1 MNIGVGGSE
10 AVRPLVE
17 LGEEPIGARPAVRA
31 RSAVRA
37 QLYAAYLLTDLAM
50 LVLAI
55 AYASALRFGWNDS
68 PDWTRN
74 VLVILAPIYV
84 LIAFNFG
91 AFQLRTLA
99 STAFSV
105 QRATI
110 AYFGALTTAVII
122 LFFLKASE
130 EYSRLAFGL
139 LALTGG
145 ILVPAGR
152 VATRVLARRLLRDR
166 VVTTVLI
173 VDGLNRVAADAD
185 LYLDARA
192 HNLRPGITDP
202 DALDRLGWYLK
213 GADRVIVDCAPERR
227 SSWAATLKG
236 LGIVAEVMVPELD
249 AVGAIG
255 TDRVG
260 DRLTAVIGRG
270 PLGTRDRIAK
280 RLFDLALVVWS
291 LPVMLPACVLVALA
305 VKLDSPGP
313 VFFAQTRVGQGNRQF
328 RMLKFRSMRTDLLD
342 GDGRVSTLRDDHRV
356 TRVGRFIR
364 ATSLDELPQLW
375 NVLRGEMSI
384 VGPRPHALA
393 STAEDALFWEVDE
406 RYWQRHAAKPGLTGL
421 AQIRGHRGATES
433 AGALIDRIQSDLE
446 YLANW
451 SIWRDMRI
459 LFWTIRV
466 MLHPNAY

>member
-1 MNIGVGGSE
+1 MNIGIGGSG

-17 LGEEPIGARPAVRA
+17 FDDAPISARPSVRA
-31 RSAVRA
+31 KSVVRA
-37 QLYAAYLLTDLAM
+37 QLYVAYLLTDLAM
-50 LVLAI
+50 LALAI
-55 AYASALRFGWNDS
+55 ANASALRFGWDGS
-68 PDWTRN
+68 SDWARN
-74 VLVILAPIYV
+74 VVVILAPLYL
-84 LIAFNFG
+84 LIAFNLG
-91 AFQLRTLA
+91 AFQLRTLV

-105 QRATI
+105 QRAAI
-110 AYFGALTTAVII
+110 AYFGALVTTVII

-145 ILVPAGR
+145 ILVSTGR
-152 VATRVLARRLLRDR
+152 VATRSLARRLLRDR
-166 VVTTVLI
+166 VETTVLL
-173 VDGLNRVAADAD
+173 VDGVSRVVADAD
-185 LYLDARA
+185 LFLDATL
-192 HNLRPGITDP
+192 HNLRPGLTDP
-202 DALDRLGWYLK
+202 EALDRLGWYLK

-227 SSWAATLKG
+227 ASWAATLKG
-236 LGIVAEVMVPELD
+236 LGIIAEILVPELD

-255 TDRVG
+255 TGRIG

-270 PLGTRDRIAK
+270 PLGTRDRIVK
-280 RLFDLALVVWS
+280 RLFDLALVFWS
-291 LPVMLPACVLVALA
+291 LPVVVPVCALVALA
-305 VKLDSPGP
+305 VKLDSAGP

-328 RMLKFRSMRTDLLD
+328 RVLKFRSMRTDLLD

-375 NVLRGEMSI
+375 NVLKGEMSI

-433 AGALIDRIQSDLE
+433 AGALVDRIQSDLE

-451 SIWRDMRI
+451 TIWRDLRI

-466 MLHPNAY
+466 LLHPNAF